1 MEHSDSTADFALYP
15 NLNKGKPVVNLVL
28 MRTTPN
34 PDRLVAVA
42 ARRCYS
48 SRSADVIE
56 DKISEAEIARL
67 LDFLRQRNH
76 LSPFE
81 HADFSF
87 SVDGISRAL
96 SHQLV
101 RHRIASYSQESQRYV
116 NYMKVDTL
124 PFVTPPSIAAKP
136 EALETYNK
144 AIEQTL
150 AAYRAMV
157 EAGVP
162 PEDARYIFPN
172 AIETKLVFTMNARS
186 LFNFFEQRCCIKAQ
200 WEIRALA
207 MAMLKEVRKVAPNI
221 FKNAGAPCQYASNP
235 YCRENDP
242 KCVMF
247 KAMKERLYE
256 NEQTRGTEEINR

>member
-1 MEHSDSTADFALYP
+1 L
-15 NLNKGKPVVNLVL
+15 KLVL
-28 MRTTPN
+28 LRTTPD
-34 PDRLVAVA
+34 PDRLVALA

-48 SRSADVIE
+48 SRPADEIDE
-56 DKISEAEIARL
+56 KLSDKEAERL

-116 NYMKVDTL
+116 NYLKIEGDL
-124 PFVTPPSIAAKP
+124 PFIEPPGIAA
-136 EALETYNK
+136 NK
-144 AIEQTL
+144 KASNIFNQTL
-150 AAYRAMV
+150 KQTLDAYK
-157 EAGVP
+157 ELIDAGIP

-172 AIETKLVFTMNARS
+172 AIETKFVFTMNARS
-186 LFNFFEQRCCIKAQ
+186 LFNFFEQRCCLKAQ

-207 MAMLKEVRKVAPNI
+207 LAMLKEVRKVAPNI
-221 FKNAGAPCQYASNP
+221 FKNAGAPCQYTQNP

-242 KCVMF
+242 KCIQF
-247 KAMKERLYE
+247 KAMKERLS
-256 NEQTRGTEEINR
+256 NESKGTGNTSSSD